1 MVTECQQVLDA
12 KSPEELFGTHEK
24 RSKNVY
30 RHLARHTH
38 PDMFTTPAEKK
49 DAERAFVRLGELWA
63 LYQTKNGSATPSAAA
78 ANTVKTKRH
87 TYTLGDKVYSDD
99 VFAHY
104 EATYDAGHETARLLI
119 VKSPND
125 ADLGNNHAAALK
137 KLSGVPDEF
146 KDFFPDLIETFRYRQ
161 PNGTDH
167 FAVAQK
173 IPEGFVP
180 FTRIL
185 EVYPK
190 GVDARDLSWIFR
202 RMLIAVGNAHD
213 VGLIHG
219 APDLNA
225 FYIKPDVH
233 GVILNNW
240 QYSVETG
247 KTLSAIPTAIH
258 DDYPQ
263 SVFDKK
269 PVDYA
274 LDIRL
279 IAKAAERLFGPDT
292 PRQFKS
298 FMNGC
303 MMAKTPEARYLLGE
317 FEEML
322 VRLYGPPVFHKFT
335 LEP

>member
-12 KSPEELFGTHEK
+12 KTPEELFGKQEK
-24 RSKNVY
+24 RSKNIY
-30 RHLARHTH
+30 RHFARHVH
-38 PDMFTTPAEKK
+38 PDMFTTPEEKK
-49 DAERAFVRLGELWA
+49 DAERAFIRLGELWA
-63 LYQTKNGSATPSAAA
+63 LYQEKSGSATTSATAA
-78 ANTVKTKRH
+78 DTVKTKKH
-87 TYTLGDKVYSDD
+87 TYTLGNKVYSDD

-104 EATYDAGHETARLLI
+104 EATYDAGHENARLLI
-119 VKSPND
+119 VKSPKD
-125 ADLGNNHAAALK
+125 ADLGNNHASALK
-137 KLSGVPDEF
+137 KLAEVHEQF
-146 KDFFPDLIETFRYRQ
+146 RDFFPDLIETFRYRQ
-161 PNGTDH
+161 PGGTDH
-167 FAVAQK
+167 FAVSQK

-190 GVDARDLSWIFR
+190 GIDARDLAWIFR

-233 GVILNNW
+233 GIILSNW

-247 KTLSAIPTAIH
+247 KALSAIPAAIH

-269 PVDYA
+269 PVDYT

-279 IAKAAERLFGPDT
+279 IAKTAARLFGPDT
-292 PRQFKS
+292 PRQFTS

-303 MMAKTPEARYLLGE
+303 MTTKTPEARYLLGE

-322 VRLYGPPVFHKFT
+322 ERLYGPPAFHKFT

>member
-12 KSPEELFGTHEK
+12 RTPEELFGSHEK
-24 RSKNVY
+24 RSKNIY
-30 RHLARHTH
+30 RHLARHVH
-38 PDMFTTPAEKK
+38 PDMFTDPADKK

-63 LYQTKNGSATPSAAA
+63 LYQTRSTTAAPTAA

-87 TYTLGDKVYSDD
+87 TYTLGNKVYSDD

-119 VKSPND
+119 VKNPKD
-125 ADLGNNHAAALK
+125 TDLGGNHANALK
-137 KLSGVPDEF
+137 KLAEVPDEF
-146 KDFFPDLIETFRYRQ
+146 KDFFPALIETFRYRQ
-161 PNGTDH
+161 PDGTDH
-167 FAVAQK
+167 FAVSQK

-180 FTRIL
+180 FTEIL
-185 EVYPK
+185 KVYPN
-190 GVDARDLSWIFR
+190 GIDGRDVSWIFR

-213 VGLIHG
+213 LGLVHG

-247 KTLSAIPTAIH
+247 KALSAIPTSAR

-269 PVDYA
+269 PVDYT

-279 IAKAAERLFGPDT
+279 IAKAAERLFNPDI
-292 PRQFKS
+292 PRQFKA

-303 MMAKTPEARYLLGE
+303 MVARTPEARYLLAE
-317 FEEML
+317 FEELL
-322 VRLYGPPVFHKFT
+322 VRLYGPPAFHKFT
-335 LEP
+335 LQP